1 MSLDYKELPEQ
12 KENKA
17 RMEQLVLL
25 DQKEKMELKDP
36 QEYLVKMAYT
46 ESTGNTVHLDPKVQ
60 WE

>member
-1 MSLDYKELPEQ
+1 
-12 KENKA
+12 
-17 RMEQLVLL
+17 MEQLVLL